1 MCRTGFA
8 YCVSLAILAGD
19 GLGRQVGGGGND
31 EAGRKLR
38 LESVC
43 EVLRGRGVRLRVEA
57 AQLLEPLSSVS
68 ASAHVAVLD
77 ALAVL
82 YVQSLIGLQSI
93 EGVITRK
100 WHALLTASTRSATE
114 ARRAG
119 FTPDKP
125 LDLEDA
131 LAMWLTCTLVQA
143 DVAATLAAEGPAG
156 ASGAPSAPPTSP
168 GVPDSARVLA
178 EALRRRVLGD
188 PKRPVRVEE
197 LQMDLSDG
205 RALLLL
211 IAHLVPEHLAAVLTR
226 LQGADVCASETG
238 PGELDAVLEHSP
250 RLSYTHARV
259 KCTNPR
265 TCRRPT
271 SNTLTHRHQI
281 H

>member
-1 MCRTGFA
+1 MDALRASLQGASGGVWDEDAGFRRMCRTGFV
-8 YCVSLAILAGD
+8 YCVSLTILAGD
-19 GLGRQVGGGGND
+19 GLGMQVGGGGND
-31 EAGRKLR
+31 EAGSKLR

-43 EVLRGRGVRLRVEA
+43 EALKGRGLRLRVEA

-82 YVQSLIGLQSI
+82 YVQSLIGIDNI
-93 EGVITRK
+93 ERIITRK
-100 WHALLTASTRSATE
+100 WHALLTASTRSAAE

-143 DVAATLAAEGPAG
+143 DVAATLAADDP
-156 ASGAPSAPPTSP
+156 GAPSTSP
-168 GVPDSARVLA
+168 GESGSARVFA

-211 IAHLVPEHLAAVLTR
+211 ISHLVPEHLAAVLTR
-226 LQGADVCASETG
+226 LQGADVCAGETG
-238 PGELDAVLEHSP
+238 PGELEAMLEH
-250 RLSYTHARV
+250 
-259 KCTNPR
+259 
-265 TCRRPT
+265 
-271 SNTLTHRHQI
+271 
-281 H
+281 